1 LPPGTTLFSFDID
14 LSDVD
19 RGVYAPLNLRV
30 AQHPSELPD
39 HLVTRVLAYCLEH
52 TEGIEFTK
60 GLSEPDEPALWVR
73 DLTGQLQTW
82 IDVGLPSPER
92 LHRAAKA
99 APRVAVYIHKEPT
112 RWMKDVLDARI
123 HRAAK
128 LEAFAFDRD
137 WLAALTAKL
146 DRRNQWSLA
155 RSDGQIYL
163 TVGDDT
169 LETVLERPLEKP

>member
-1 LPPGTTLFSFDID
+1 MPPGTTLYSFDID

-39 HLVTRVLAYCLEH
+39 HLVARVLACCLEQ
-52 TEGIEFTK
+52 TEGIEFTR

-73 DLTGQLQTW
+73 DLTGKLQAW

-99 APRVAVYIHKEPT
+99 APRVAVYIHKDPA
-112 RWMKDVLDARI
+112 RWTKDVMEARI
-123 HRAAK
+123 HRGAQ
-128 LEAFAFDRD
+128 LQAFAFNRE
-137 WLAALTAKL
+137 WLAALTGKME
-146 DRRNQWSLA
+146 RRNKWSLA

-163 TVGDDT
+163 TVGEDT
-169 LETVLERPLEKP
+169 LQTALERPLEPP